1 MASLS
6 LFRYSARLT
15 VLIHNDWVLEI
26 TLAFKMVK
34 KVGHLAKPKI
44 HRHDANLARGSCL
57 NDRIPLC
64 GTGFEGRGLTSACE
78 EMSEWYWRPSSLTPI
93 AFITFMHFH
102 ISGLCGISQVARTKF
117 SLLFHLARKEIDWN
131 VFCMV
136 LRPLAFWILSEET
149 SDCYKSF
156 LFVHM
161 YRLKVIKVL
170 HNGCDLY
177 RTLVHS
183 S

>member
-26 TLAFKMVK
+26 TLAQLKMVK
-34 KVGHLAKPKI
+34 KVGHLAKPCIKVVKI

-64 GTGFEGRGLTSACE
+64 GTGYEGRGLTSACE

-93 AFITFMHFH
+93 AFVTFMHFH

-117 SLLFHLARKEIDWN
+117 SPLFHLARKEIGWN

-136 LRPLAFWILSEET
+136 LKPLAFWILSEET
-149 SDCYKSF
+149 SNCYKSF
-156 LFVHM
+156 LVVHM
-161 YRLKVIKVL
+161 YRLKII
-170 HNGCDLY
+170 
-177 RTLVHS
+177 
-183 S
+183 

>member
-15 VLIHNDWVLEI
+15 VFIHNDWVLEI

-34 KVGHLAKPKI
+34 KVGHLATICENTSTRRESRERELSKWSHSPVWDWLWRTWSNKRVRRNERVI
-44 HRHDANLARGSCL
+44 LAAILYDPNSFYYFYALSYIWSVRYFTS
-57 NDRIPLC
+57 
-64 GTGFEGRGLTSACE
+64 GTN
-78 EMSEWYWRPSSLTPI
+78 P
-93 AFITFMHFH
+93 
-102 ISGLCGISQVARTKF
+102 
-117 SLLFHLARKEIDWN
+117 LFHLARKEIAWN

-136 LRPLAFWILSEET
+136 LKRLAFWILSEET
-149 SDCYKSF
+149 SNCYKSF

>member
-15 VLIHNDWVLEI
+15 ILIHNDWVLEI

-34 KVGHLAKPKI
+34 KVGHLAKPCIKVVKI
-44 HRHDANLARGSCL
+44 NRHDANLARGSCL

-102 ISGLCGISQVARTKF
+102 ISEGYRMVFASMRAECLFLRERAFNKQLEKF
-117 SLLFHLARKEIDWN
+117 CEHEHASIHLIFASNSSKGQILRALLN
-131 VFCMV
+131 
-136 LRPLAFWILSEET
+136 
-149 SDCYKSF
+149 
-156 LFVHM
+156 
-161 YRLKVIKVL
+161 
-170 HNGCDLY
+170 
-177 RTLVHS
+177 
-183 S
+183 